1 MRTKT
6 IMAVFLLLA
15 LLPAVLVGCSD
26 DGDTA
31 APSTTVPATSGNGSG
46 PGTDTTSSPD
56 MSTPSPPS
64 TEPVKDPGFYDL
76 DDATVEAVGIF
87 AYRDLEGGFWAVVD
101 TADPNEA
108 ADADVLAVFGP
119 SSAMPGPVKSYEGK
133 YVSVVGEPKGA
144 SVYQAG
150 PFVEVTSIRILAAT
164 PAE

>member
-1 MRTKT
+1 M
-6 IMAVFLLLA
+6 IMVVFLLLA
-15 LLPAVLVGCSD
+15 LLPALLAGCSD

-31 APSTTVPATSGNGSG
+31 APSTTVPATSGNGGSD
-46 PGTDTTSSPD
+46 PGTDTTASPGD
-56 MSTPSPPS
+56 PLGPPPS

-108 ADADVLAVFGP
+108 ADADILAVLGP
-119 SSAMPGPVKSYEGK
+119 SSALPGPVKSYEGK

-150 PFVEVTSIRILAAT
+150 PFVEVTSIRTLAAAPT
-164 PAE
+164 E